1 MKKLTSVVDFEAGMT
16 HVELGH
22 HGKPERFQMRAQ
34 EEFLQMIHGFAEVN
48 PDVWQS
54 LQPGSEVAVDG
65 LHDGWSRSGQGRR
78 DLDGVQGF
86 EVIVGDSLEMIPV
99 DRTFRRL
106 HL

>member
-1 MKKLTSVVDFEAGMT
+1 MKKLTSVVDFEAGVS

-22 HGKPERFQMRAQ
+22 HRKPERFQMRTQ

-54 LQPGSEVAVDG
+54 LQPDSEVGVDS

-86 EVIVGDSLEMIPV
+86 EVIVGDPLEMIPV
-99 DRTFRRL
+99 DWTFRRL